1 MKFSSEAKGSF
12 TFDKTT
18 QSWDLA
24 LQGPR
29 APDWWWAGLLDRFSS
44 EGGVLA
50 SLALMAQTAVPGAA
64 ALHTAHCC
72 HLG

>member
-18 QSWDLA
+18 QTWELA
-24 LQGPR
+24 LQGTR
-29 APDWWWAGLLDRFSS
+29 APDWWWVGLLDRFSS

-50 SLALMAQTAVPGAA
+50 SLALMAQTGVRGSA
-64 ALHTAHCC
+64 ALHTAHCR